1 MNSIIL
7 ALTLVSIGIF
17 IMYIKD
23 FFSILP
29 IISIVLMIAID
40 ALVIFI
46 FYKLNINKTDI
57 ALGIF
62 ASTILKVISFLIINK
77 HEQTN

>member
-7 ALTLVSIGIF
+7 ALMLVIIGVF

-29 IISIVLMIAID
+29 IMSIVLMFALD
-40 ALVIFI
+40 AAVIYI
-46 FYKLNINKTDI
+46 FYKMNINKTEI

-62 ASTILKVISFLIINK
+62 ASTILKVILFLIINK
-77 HEQTN
+77 HETN

>member
-7 ALTLVSIGIF
+7 ALMLVIIGVF

-29 IISIVLMIAID
+29 IISIVLMFVLD
-40 ALVIFI
+40 ATVIYI
-46 FYKLNINKTDI
+46 FYKMNINKTDI

-62 ASTILKVISFLIINK
+62 VSTILKVISFLIINK
-77 HEQTN
+77 HETN

>member
-1 MNSIIL
+1 M
-7 ALTLVSIGIF
+7 LVSIGVF

-29 IISIVLMIAID
+29 IISIVLMFALD
-40 ALVIFI
+40 AAVIYI
-46 FYKLNINKTDI
+46 FYKMNINKTEI

-62 ASTILKVISFLIINK
+62 ASTILKVILFLIINK
-77 HEQTN
+77 HETN

>member
-7 ALTLVSIGIF
+7 ALMLVSIGVF

-29 IISIVLMIAID
+29 IISIVLMFALD
-40 ALVIFI
+40 AAVIYI
-46 FYKLNINKTDI
+46 FYKMNINKTEI

-62 ASTILKVISFLIINK
+62 ASTILKVILFLIINK
-77 HEQTN
+77 HETN

>member
-1 MNSIIL
+1 MISIIL
-7 ALTLVSIGIF
+7 ALMLVSIGLF

-29 IISIVLMIAID
+29 IISILLMFTLDAI
-40 ALVIFI
+40 VIFI

-62 ASTILKVISFLIINK
+62 ISTILKVSLFTIKNIK
-77 HEQTN
+77 HE

>member
-7 ALTLVSIGIF
+7 SLMLVSIGIF

-29 IISIVLMIAID
+29 IISIVLMFVLD
-40 ALVIFI
+40 ATVIYI
-46 FYKLNINKTDI
+46 FYKMNINNIDI

-62 ASTILKVISFLIINK
+62 ASTILKVISFLIIAK
-77 HEQTN
+77 HE

>member
-7 ALTLVSIGIF
+7 ALMLVIIGVF

-29 IISIVLMIAID
+29 IISIVLMFALD
-40 ALVIFI
+40 AAVIYI
-46 FYKLNINKTDI
+46 FYKMNINKTEI

-62 ASTILKVISFLIINK
+62 ASTILKVILFLIINK
-77 HEQTN
+77 HETN

>member
-1 MNSIIL
+1 
-7 ALTLVSIGIF
+7 
-17 IMYIKD
+17 MYIKD

>member
-7 ALTLVSIGIF
+7 ALMLVSIGIF

-29 IISIVLMIAID
+29 IISIVLMFVLD
-40 ALVIFI
+40 ATVIYI
-46 FYKLNINKTDI
+46 FYKMNINKTDI

-62 ASTILKVISFLIINK
+62 VSTILKVISFLIINK
-77 HEQTN
+77 HETN

>member
-7 ALTLVSIGIF
+7 ALMLVIIGVF

-29 IISIVLMIAID
+29 IISIILMIALD

-46 FYKLNINKTDI
+46 FYKLNINKLDI

-62 ASTILKVISFLIINK
+62 ASTILKVISFIIINK
-77 HEQTN
+77 HETN

>member
-7 ALTLVSIGIF
+7 SLMLVSIGIF

-29 IISIVLMIAID
+29 IISIMLMLILD
-40 ALVIFI
+40 ATVIYI
-46 FYKLNINKTDI
+46 FYKMNINSIDI

-62 ASTILKVISFLIINK
+62 ASTILKVISFLIIAK
-77 HEQTN
+77 HE

>member
-7 ALTLVSIGIF
+7 ALMLVIVGVF

-29 IISIVLMIAID
+29 IISIVLMFALD
-40 ALVIFI
+40 AAVIYI
-46 FYKLNINKTDI
+46 FYKMNINKTEI

-62 ASTILKVISFLIINK
+62 ASTILKVILFLIINK
-77 HEQTN
+77 HETN

>member
-29 IISIVLMIAID
+29 IISIALMIAID
-40 ALVIFI
+40 GLVIFI

-77 HEQTN
+77 HEQTD

>member
-7 ALTLVSIGIF
+7 ASLLVSIAIF

-29 IISIVLMIAID
+29 IISMILMIALD
-40 ALVIFI
+40 ASVIFI

-62 ASTILKVISFLIINK
+62 ASTIFKVLTFLIINK
-77 HEQTN
+77 HETN

>member
-7 ALTLVSIGIF
+7 ALMLVRIGVF

-29 IISIVLMIAID
+29 IISIVLMLVLD
-40 ALVIFI
+40 ATVIYI
-46 FYKLNINKTDI
+46 FYKMNINKNDI

-62 ASTILKVISFLIINK
+62 ASTILKVISFLIIAR
-77 HEQTN
+77 HE

>member
-7 ALTLVSIGIF
+7 SLMLVSIGIF

-29 IISIVLMIAID
+29 IISIMLMLILD
-40 ALVIFI
+40 ATVIYI
-46 FYKLNINKTDI
+46 FYKMNINNIDI

-62 ASTILKVISFLIINK
+62 ASTILKVISFLIIAK
-77 HEQTN
+77 HE

>member
-7 ALTLVSIGIF
+7 ALMLVTIGVL

-29 IISIVLMIAID
+29 IISIVLMFVLD
-40 ALVIFI
+40 AAVIYI
-46 FYKLNINKTDI
+46 FHKMNINKTEI

-62 ASTILKVISFLIINK
+62 ASTILKVILFLIINK
-77 HEQTN
+77 HETN